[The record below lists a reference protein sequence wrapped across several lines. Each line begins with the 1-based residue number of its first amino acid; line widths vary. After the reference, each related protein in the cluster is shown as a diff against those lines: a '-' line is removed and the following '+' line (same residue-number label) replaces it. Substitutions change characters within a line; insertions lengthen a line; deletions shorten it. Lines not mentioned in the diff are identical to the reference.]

1 MIFSFLVVRIF
12 PAFANE
18 EVDQR
23 QEEVD
28 RIEAALANLRNIVR
42 EIERVAILYDQMINF
57 V

>member
-28 RIEAALANLRNIVR
+28 RIEAPLANLRNIVR
-42 EIERVAILYDQMINF
+42 DIERVAILYDQMINF